1 MIPDLRRTRECG
13 DCNECCTGV
22 LHANVYGKF
31 MDKGRPCHY
40 LGKSGCTIYAKRP
53 PVCSSYQ
60 CEWLKDDSTNIP
72 EWMRPDMSKVIIT
85 LRQWGDQLQ
94 HVYWQINECNE
105 KIDSSIL
112 NWIYMHVSSN
122 SICADIQVDGR
133 WYQMGPPE
141 YTQYMNS
148 RTIER

>member
-1 MIPDLRRTRECG
+1 
-13 DCNECCTGV
+13 
-22 LHANVYGKF
+22 
-31 MDKGRPCHY
+31 
-40 LGKSGCTIYAKRP
+40 
-53 PVCSSYQ
+53 
-60 CEWLKDDSTNIP
+60 
-72 EWMRPDMSKVIIT
+72 MSKVIIT
-85 LRQWGDQLQ
+85 LRQWGDNGE
-94 HVYWQINECNE
+94 HVYWQINECDR

-112 NWIYMHVSSN
+112 NWIYMHISSN